1 MYLNV
6 QIVCKGVEYVS
17 IQTLTIVQL
26 HYSTARLQGMKN
38 KPPQD
43 ANDLLV
49 QLYASSHAQPMA
61 HFQNAALVL
70 LKPLV
75 AFDAAIWGTA
85 TTGADGIEIHSFH
98 LHNKTPDMV
107 AGYEEVKHLDSA
119 SSGMFD
125 QPKATRAF
133 DTNSFFARRDQRPI
147 RDFMTKFEQPH
158 FLLSTDLGAQASSTI
173 STSNTASLLHWLTLY
188 RTNQNAHYSAADVAR
203 LHMFAPHLKQAL
215 ALNRA
220 LHLTKPAVSPR
231 GRQARRATA
240 IVDIKGH
247 VYSHDED
254 FMQLVSKAYGQDHQ
268 AAMRLPLDLTAQLRR
283 DKKVFIWQHL
293 VVQCHAEHGLIIV
306 KLREQTLAD
315 TLTLREKEIAVL
327 VAQGRTHKQVAIEL
341 GKSPGTVRN
350 QIQTLYNKLQVNN
363 VAELVRV
370 MAYAQ

>member
-1 MYLNV
+1 MYLDV
-6 QIVCKGVEYVS
+6 QIVCMSVEYVD
-17 IQTLTIVQL
+17 IQTLTIVQM

-49 QLYASSHAQPMA
+49 QLYASSQAQPMA
-61 HFQNAALVL
+61 HFQNAALAL

-125 QPKATRAF
+125 KPKVTRAF
-133 DTNSFFARRDQRPI
+133 NTNSFFARRDQQPI
-147 RDFMTKFEQPH
+147 RDFMTKFEQPN
-158 FLLSTDLGAQASSTI
+158 FLLSTDLRAQTNS
-173 STSNTASLLHWLTLY
+173 TASLLYWLTLY
-188 RTNQNAHYSAADVAR
+188 RASKSAHYSSADVEW
-203 LHMFAPHLKQAL
+203 LNMFAPHLKQAL
-215 ALNRA
+215 TLNQA
-220 LHLTKPAVSPR
+220 LHLPKPEVSRR
-231 GRQARRATA
+231 GGELRRATG

-247 VYSHDED
+247 VYGHDEN
-254 FMQLVSKAYGQDHQ
+254 FMQLVSKAYGED
-268 AAMRLPLDLTAQLRR
+268 MRLPLDLTAQLSR

-306 KLREQTLAD
+306 KLREKTLVDA
-315 TLTLREKEIAVL
+315 LTLCEKEIAVL
-327 VAQGRTHKQVAIEL
+327 VAQGRTYKQVAIEL
-341 GKSPGTVRN
+341 GKSPSTVRN

-363 VAELVRV
+363 VAELVWV
-370 MAYAQ
+370 MADAQ

>member
-1 MYLNV
+1 
-6 QIVCKGVEYVS
+6 
-17 IQTLTIVQL
+17 
-26 HYSTARLQGMKN
+26 MKN

-49 QLYASSHAQPMA
+49 QLYASSQAQPMA
-61 HFQNAALVL
+61 HFQNAALSL

-125 QPKATRAF
+125 KPKATRAF
-133 DTNSFFARRDQRPI
+133 NTNSFFARRDQQPI

-158 FLLSTDLGAQASSTI
+158 FLLSTDLGAQANSA
-173 STSNTASLLHWLTLY
+173 ASLLHWLTLY
-188 RTNQNAHYSAADVAR
+188 RANQSAHYSSADVEW
-203 LHMFAPHLKQAL
+203 LNVFAPHLKQAL

-220 LHLTKPAVSPR
+220 LHLTKPAVSRRR
-231 GRQARRATA
+231 GEARRATG

-254 FMQLVSKAYGQDHQ
+254 FMQLVSKAYGEDHQ
-268 AAMRLPLDLTAQLRR
+268 ATMRLPLDLTAQLSR

-293 VVQCHAEHGLIIV
+293 VVQCHAEYGLIIV
-306 KLREQTLAD
+306 KLREQTLVD

-327 VAQGRTHKQVAIEL
+327 VAQGRTYKQVAIEL

-363 VAELVRV
+363 IAELVRV
-370 MAYAQ
+370 MAYAQRQFS